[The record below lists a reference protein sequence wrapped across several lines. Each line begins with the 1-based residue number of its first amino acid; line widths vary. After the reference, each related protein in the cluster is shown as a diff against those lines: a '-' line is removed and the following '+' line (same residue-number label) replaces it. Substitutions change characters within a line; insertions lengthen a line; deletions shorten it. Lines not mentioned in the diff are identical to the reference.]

1 MHTSRLKKVAPCLY
15 KYEASGVYFAHVRA
29 GGKLHRD
36 SLETTDRKL
45 ANRRLAAFRRK
56 VGHIDP
62 KLGKTTLAAMCDL
75 YLQTIE
81 HLSESTK
88 KARRSIVARLKK
100 TFYGADA
107 LPLGEIKPSQLE
119 AWLSKRTAKLSASH
133 RNTFVTTLRDI
144 FALAVRDRYIADSP
158 CAEFKYRKRETPIR
172 LTPSF
177 DEFRAIVADI
187 RAQQF
192 NGHGADQSADFV
204 EFIGLAGVGQA
215 EAAALTAKDVQFR
228 AGPVGEIHFL
238 RRKTR
243 QAFVIPIYP
252 QLRSLLERLCAGKK
266 PDDKVFR
273 INSAKKAIVGACQ
286 RLGFPRYTHRSFRRM
301 FITRAIEKGI
311 DVKVIAEWQG
321 HRDGGKLI
329 LDTYSHVNRVHSQRM
344 AQLMTD
350 EQPENVVPMAEAGM
364 A

>member
-56 VGHIDP
+56 VSRVDP

-88 KARRSIVARLKK
+88 KARRGIITRLKK
-100 TFYGADA
+100 TFYGVDA
-107 LPLGEIKPSQLE
+107 LPLSEIKPSQLE
-119 AWLSKRTAKLSASH
+119 VWLAKHTGKLSASH
-133 RNTFVTTLRDI
+133 RNTFITTLRDI
-144 FALAVRDRYIADSP
+144 FALAVRDRYISDSP
-158 CAEFKYRKRETPIR
+158 CADFKYHKRETPIR

-177 DEFRAIVADI
+177 DEFKAIVADI
-187 RAQQF
+187 RSQQF

-215 EAAALTAKDVQFR
+215 EAAGLTRKHVKFDAGQIQLFR
-228 AGPVGEIHFL
+228 H
-238 RRKTR
+238 KTR
-243 QAFVIPIYP
+243 QAFTIPIYP
-252 QLRSLLERLCAGKK
+252 QVRPLLDKRCDGLK
-266 PDDKVFR
+266 PDDRVFA
-273 INSAKKAIVGACQ
+273 IDAAKKAIAGACK
-286 RLGFPRYTHRSFRRM
+286 RLGLPNYTHRSLRRM
-301 FITRAIEKGI
+301 FITRCIEKGI
-311 DVKVIAEWQG
+311 DVKVIAKWQG
-321 HRDGGKLI
+321 HADGGKLI
-329 LDTYSHVNRVHSQRM
+329 LSTYSHVRAQHDERM
-344 AQLMTD
+344 AALLTD
-350 EQPENVVPMAEAGM
+350 EQPSNVIQMEKAS
-364 A
+364 